1 MTVALS
7 VFPQTLSFFFVAA
20 KSHTKGLC
28 NFGPIFVVEYIW
40 IGMLLNHDGLVH
52 NEDFLL
58 GQHVQGELI
67 DPLHDIRC
75 VDAGAP
81 QTGKLFNILLR
92 NSVSSNVA

>member
-1 MTVALS
+1 
-7 VFPQTLSFFFVAA
+7 
-20 KSHTKGLC
+20 
-28 NFGPIFVVEYIW
+28 
-40 IGMLLNHDGLVH
+40 MLLNHDGLVH

-81 QTGKLFNILLR
+81 QTGGFVQHLAEKLGVFQCGITMFGDATGHLPVNCE
-92 NSVSSNVA
+92 